1 MMDKFPNRSWAEI
14 NLDILAENMR
24 EIRRVTKRTA
34 KIMAVVKADAYG
46 HGAIETARV
55 LLENGADKLAVS
67 MLDEALE
74 LRKSGINVPIL
85 ILGHTDPRRIYE
97 LIENDIEQAVY
108 SLEYAKSISKKA
120 VILERTA
127 RIHIKYDTG
136 MNRLGFLEGES
147 SVEAILAI
155 SELPGI
161 EIEGMFSHFAM
172 SDTDDDEYTMKQYDC
187 FMRMVNE
194 LEKHGLTIPTK
205 HICNSAGIIR
215 FPQMHMDMV
224 RAGLITYGMM
234 PKGCPKPYTDFEVRP
249 AMTLKSSVVHV
260 KEIPAGE
267 TISYGRHFKTEKPST
282 IATIAIGY
290 ADGYLRRLSN
300 RAEVLIH
307 GKRAPVVGNI
317 CMDMCMVDVTDFEE
331 KPKVGDEV
339 VLFGSQKARGR
350 HSEIPVDEISDMLDT
365 INYEVTCLVGKRI
378 PRVYIKD
385 GRIVQMHSSI
395 W

>member
-1 MMDKFPNRSWAEI
+1 MMENFPNRSWAEI

-24 EIRRVTKRTA
+24 EIRRVTKRSA

-67 MLDEALE
+67 MLDEAIE
-74 LRKSGINVPIL
+74 LRQNGITAPIL
-85 ILGHTDPRRIYE
+85 ILGHTDPRRISQ

-108 SLEYAKSISKKA
+108 SLEYAKAISKKA
-120 VILERTA
+120 IILERTA

-136 MNRLGFLEGES
+136 MNRLGFLKGES

-155 SELPGI
+155 AELPGI

-172 SDTDDDEYTMKQYDC
+172 SDTDDDEYTMKQ
-187 FMRMVNE
+187 FESFTKMAEE
-194 LEKHGLTIPTK
+194 LEKRGLVIPTK
-205 HICNSAGIIR
+205 HICNSAGILR

-224 RAGLITYGMM
+224 RSGLITYGMM
-234 PKGCPKPYTDFEVRP
+234 PKGCPASYTDFEVRP

-260 KEIPAGE
+260 KEIPVGE
-267 TISYGRHFKTEKPST
+267 TISYGRHFTTERPST

-307 GKRAPVVGNI
+307 GRRAPVVGNI
-317 CMDMCMVDVTDFEE
+317 CMDMCMVDVTDFDE

-339 VLFGSQKARGR
+339 VLFGKQKARGIEA
-350 HSEIPVDEISDMLDT
+350 EIPVDEISDMLDT

-385 GRIVQMHSSI
+385 GKIVQMHSSI

>member
-1 MMDKFPNRSWAEI
+1 
-14 NLDILAENMR
+14 
-24 EIRRVTKRTA
+24 
-34 KIMAVVKADAYG
+34 
-46 HGAIETARV
+46 
-55 LLENGADKLAVS
+55 
-67 MLDEALE
+67 
-74 LRKSGINVPIL
+74 
-85 ILGHTDPRRIYE
+85 
-97 LIENDIEQAVY
+97 
-108 SLEYAKSISKKA
+108 
-120 VILERTA
+120 
-127 RIHIKYDTG
+127 
-136 MNRLGFLEGES
+136 
-147 SVEAILAI
+147 
-155 SELPGI
+155 
-161 EIEGMFSHFAM
+161 
-172 SDTDDDEYTMKQYDC
+172 
-187 FMRMVNE
+187 
-194 LEKHGLTIPTK
+194 
-205 HICNSAGIIR
+205 
-215 FPQMHMDMV
+215 MV

>member
-24 EIRRVTKRTA
+24 EIRRVTKRSA

-46 HGAIETARV
+46 HGAIEVARV

-67 MLDEALE
+67 MLDEAIE
-74 LRKSGINVPIL
+74 LRDNGITAPIL
-85 ILGHTDPRRIYE
+85 ILGHTDPRRISQ

-108 SLEYAKSISKKA
+108 SLEYAQAISKKA
-120 VILERTA
+120 VILERMA

-136 MNRLGFLEGES
+136 MNRLGFLAGES

-172 SDTDDDEYTMKQYDC
+172 SDTDDDEYTMKQ
-187 FMRMVNE
+187 FESFTKMAEE
-194 LEKHGLTIPTK
+194 LEKRGLEIPTK
-205 HICNSAGIIR
+205 HICNSAGILR

-234 PKGCPKPYTDFEVRP
+234 PKGCPSPYTDFEVRP

-260 KEIPAGE
+260 KEIPVGE
-267 TISYGRHFKTEKPST
+267 TISYGRHFKTERPST

-300 RAEVLIH
+300 RAEVLINGH
-307 GKRAPVVGNI
+307 RAPVVGNI
-317 CMDMCMVDVTDFEE
+317 CMDMCMVDVTDLPE
-331 KPKVGDEV
+331 KPRVGDEV
-339 VLFGSQKARGR
+339 VLFGKQKSRCGEA
-350 HSEIPVDEISDMLDT
+350 EIPVDEISDMLDT

-378 PRVYIKD
+378 PRVYIRNNK
-385 GRIVQMHSSI
+385 IVQMHSSI

>member
-1 MMDKFPNRSWAEI
+1 MLDKFPNRSWAEI
-14 NLDILAENMR
+14 DLDVVAENMK
-24 EIRRVTKRTA
+24 EIRRVTKRHT

-55 LLENGADKLAVS
+55 LLDNGADKLAVS

-108 SLEYAKSISKKA
+108 SLEYAKAISKKA

-155 SELPGI
+155 SKLPGI

-172 SDTDDDEYTMKQYDC
+172 SDTDDDEYTKKQFDC
-187 FMRMVNE
+187 FMRMVRE
-194 LEKHGLTIPTK
+194 LEKNDLTIPTK

-215 FPQMHMDMV
+215 FPSMHLDMV
-224 RAGLITYGMM
+224 RAGLIVYGMM
-234 PKGCPKPYTDFEVRP
+234 PQGCPEPYTDFEIRP

-260 KEIPAGE
+260 KEIPVGE
-267 TISYGRHFKTEKPST
+267 TISYGRHFKTERPST

-307 GKRAPVVGNI
+307 GCRAPVVGNI
-317 CMDMCMVDVTDFEE
+317 CMDMCMVDVTDFPD

-339 VLFGSQKARGR
+339 VLFGKQTYHGTTA
-350 HSEIPVDEISDMLDT
+350 EITVEEISDLLET

-378 PRVYIKD
+378 PRVYTKD
-385 GRIVQMHSSI
+385 GKIVQMHSSI

>member
-1 MMDKFPNRSWAEI
+1 MMENFPNRSWAEI

-24 EIRRVTKRTA
+24 EIRRVTKRSA

-67 MLDEALE
+67 MLDEAIE
-74 LRKSGINVPIL
+74 LRQNGITAPIL
-85 ILGHTDPRRIYE
+85 ILGHTDPRRISQ

-108 SLEYAKSISKKA
+108 SLEYAKAISKKA
-120 VILERTA
+120 IILERTA

-155 SELPGI
+155 AELPGI

-172 SDTDDDEYTMKQYDC
+172 SDTDDDEYTMKQ
-187 FMRMVNE
+187 FESFTKMAEE
-194 LEKHGLTIPTK
+194 LEKRGLVIPTK
-205 HICNSAGIIR
+205 HICNSAGILR

-224 RAGLITYGMM
+224 RSGLITYGMM
-234 PKGCPKPYTDFEVRP
+234 PKGCPASYTDFEVRP

-260 KEIPAGE
+260 KEIPVGE
-267 TISYGRHFKTEKPST
+267 TISYGRHFTTERPST

-300 RAEVLIH
+300 CAEVLIH

-317 CMDMCMVDVTDFEE
+317 CMDMCMVDVTDFDE

-339 VLFGSQKARGR
+339 VLFGKQKARGVEA
-350 HSEIPVDEISDMLDT
+350 EIPVDEISDMLDT

-385 GRIVQMHSSI
+385 GKIVQMHSSI